1 MGKYPLEPMALR
13 RATKSRGKGTQR
25 TERPVIAE
33 HRPSNG
39 APSQRWSCTQFT
51 VKVKLLS
58 SLALPARDLKAHFQA
73 QFLKKYFLVWLH
85 RVLAVAWG
93 SLIFDLWSLLQRAG
107 PSFLM
112 RDQTWA
118 PALRSGVLATGL
130 PGKSPG
136 PLYYWLDPHFLYDHV
151 WLVPFKPL
159 FLFGQKSILF
169 PLYHTG
175 HIHKNLSSHLRIK
188 TEHTHTRTV
197 GHSALRCVCSFKA
210 SRLLFSTD
218 LKSLCE
224 NLLYMNL

>member
-1 MGKYPLEPMALR
+1 MFGC
-13 RATKSRGKGTQR
+13 
-25 TERPVIAE
+25 TE
-33 HRPSNG
+33 
-39 APSQRWSCTQFT
+39 SQLWRE
-51 VKVKLLS
+51 
-58 SLALPARDLKAHFQA
+58 
-73 QFLKKYFLVWLH
+73 
-85 RVLAVAWG
+85 
-93 SLIFDLWSLLQRAG
+93 DLWSLLQLAG

-118 PALRSGVLATGL
+118 PALGSGILATGL

-175 HIHKNLSSHLRIK
+175 HIHKKLSSHLRIK

-197 GHSALRCVCSFKA
+197 RHSALRCVCSSQA

-224 NLLYMNL
+224 NLLYMNLWSEAPEMLSARGYAAGKQQSLDLNWSAINPPKLRSFRYNGHILPHYGPRI